1 MTDATVTF
9 ILDNLKELLLSTSKQ
24 ISEVSNKVKS
34 LSNDLEFFIGFLME
48 ATKKPIEDLTMKAL
62 VKQVRQA
69 VYEAEDIVDDYV
81 IEAAKYKTSGVFS
94 KMKHPLDH
102 PTKLLSLAQKIEP
115 MKAMV
120 NDIYEKKKFGTVA
133 TQDGDGSNSAKKSN
147 KAPKVEEDHVVGMED
162 EAKKVI
168 DLLIGDSEEVQVI
181 TIAGMPGL
189 GKTTL
194 AKMIF
199 RNPIIEF
206 EFYNRVWVYVSQ
218 DCNRKEV
225 FLAILEKITNVTD
238 ETRNMTEE
246 NLANKLLRALEK
258 EKYLIVMDD
267 VWTQRD
273 WNDLQIAFPMNKR
286 KSRILLTSRDNN
298 VGKSDRCKAELHD
311 LRFLNSDESR
321 TLLTRKAFGSEEC
334 PQELITHRNH
344 IAAECG
350 GLPLAI
356 VVIGGILL
364 EKGNW
369 KDVSQNVRGY
379 IAEMDKEKIMNT
391 FIEWSFYGLDYH
403 LKACFIY
410 FGMLPEDYRISV
422 RKLIRLWI
430 AEGFIQPKGEISL
443 ENIAEEYLTDLV
455 NRNLVMVEK
464 WRSNGKI
471 KTCYVHDMI
480 HVFCKNKSRDENFYH
495 EIKRSDQIIDSSS
508 NDAFRMYR
516 GLSIPPHFLKNIS
529 PKKFGSNVRSFLCFS
544 NDEITLSPVNISSI
558 PKTFKLLRVLDGE
571 PIRFPRFPTDLA
583 QLFNLRYLLL
593 SIQFKTLPKHITNLW
608 NMQTLIIKTSSN
620 ALEIKGDIWKM
631 IRLRHLETN
640 ASTSLSDLVSK
651 KRSNDEDSLINLRTL
666 STISPETCREDVFE
680 RAPNLSK
687 LGIRGQLAKL
697 FEVKGGSSL
706 FDNVKKLNSLEN
718 LKLFN
723 DVLDVQDYK
732 GKIVSPPD
740 KFPLNLKKLTLNGTH
755 LDWKYMPTLGMLEN
769 LEILKLKENA
779 FKGKQWEPKDGGFP
793 ALQVLHIGR
802 TDLVTWE
809 ASATHFPILKRL
821 HLKHCTALI
830 AVPSDLAN
838 ITTLK
843 KMELYWTN
851 KMAAD
856 SAKKIETKKKLQHQ
870 QTIKDKGFKLS
881 IYPPDHDQ

>member
-9 ILDNLKELLLSTSKQ
+9 ILENLKELLVSTSKQ
-24 ISEVSNKVKS
+24 ISEVSDKVKS
-34 LSNDLEFFIGFLME
+34 LSNDLEFFRGFLME

-94 KMKHPLDH
+94 KMKHPLGH

-133 TQDGDGSNSAKKSN
+133 DGDGSNSAKKSN
-147 KAPKVEEDHVVGMED
+147 KDPIVEEDRVVGMED

-168 DLLIGDSEEVQVI
+168 DLLVRDSEELQVI

-206 EFYNRVWVYVSQ
+206 EFYSRVWVYVSQ

-225 FLAILEKITNVTD
+225 FLAILEKITTNVID

-246 NLANKLLRALEK
+246 NLANKLHKYLEK

-267 VWTQRD
+267 VWTQKD
-273 WNDLQIAFPMNKR
+273 WNNLQIAFPTNKR
-286 KSRILLTSRDNN
+286 KSRILLTSRDKN
-298 VGKSDRCKAELHD
+298 VGKSDKCKVEHHD
-311 LRFLNSDESR
+311 LRFLNLDESR
-321 TLLTRKAFGSEEC
+321 TLLTRKALGSEEC

-369 KDVSQNVRGY
+369 EDVSQNVKGY
-379 IAEMDKEKIMNT
+379 ITEMDKEKIMNT

-430 AEGFIQPKGEISL
+430 AEGFIQPKGGISL
-443 ENIAEEYLTDLV
+443 ENIAHEYLTDLV
-455 NRNLVMVEK
+455 NRNLVMVEN

-480 HVFCKNKSRDENFYH
+480 HVFCKNKSRENFYH
-495 EIKRSDQIIDSSS
+495 EIKWSNQIIDSSS
-508 NDAFRMYR
+508 NDAIKMYR

-529 PKKFGSNVRSFLCFS
+529 PKQFGSHVRSILCFS
-544 NDEITLSPVNISSI
+544 NEEITLLPANISSI

-571 PIRFPRFPTDLA
+571 PIHFSRFPSDLA
-583 QLFNLRYLLL
+583 QLVNLRYLLL
-593 SIQFKTLPKHITNLW
+593 SIQFKILPKHITNLW
-608 NMQTLIIKTSSN
+608 NMQTLIVKTSSN

-651 KRSNDEDSLINLRTL
+651 KRCNEEDSLIDLRTL

-680 RAPNLSK
+680 RTPNLSK

-706 FDNVKKLNSLEN
+706 FDNVKRLNSLEN

-723 DVLDVQDYK
+723 DVLDVQNSN

-740 KFPLNLKKLTLNGTH
+740 KFPLNLKKLTLNGTQ
-755 LDWKYMPTLGMLEN
+755 LDWKYISTLGRLEN
-769 LEILKLKENA
+769 LEILKLKKNA

-793 ALQVLHIGR
+793 VLSVLYIER

-809 ASATHFPILKRL
+809 ASATHFPRLKSL
-821 HLKHCTALI
+821 HLRYCTALI

-838 ITTLK
+838 ITSLET
-843 KMELYWTN
+843 MNLYCTN
-851 KMAAD
+851 KMAVD
-856 SAKKIETKKKLQHQ
+856 SAKRIQTQKKLQHQ